1 MAHLKHN
8 SFSLQSLNGVFLNG
22 TRIQG
27 SKPFVLKSGDKLA
40 FGVGVESSPPEFE
53 YVFEV
58 MARGKKRHA
67 DSQPCCS
74 SKDNQ
79 AKQRRVLTESE
90 ANVNQPGSSRGNSLS
105 AKSETD
111 VKAAEDKIEN
121 LRLSLEEKEK
131 SYRTVLQQLEETEK
145 DLQIKL
151 LEQKSVLELEKLEL
165 ETNLKTLLMEKLHEK
180 EQLLNQQLAD
190 QKSRLVAEKEKVEIE
205 LQKELNRKLEQKDK
219 ELENELTRQKEALE
233 EVIAEKEAR
242 QETLQREVADYRE
255 AQERVQTLEGRELM
269 LKSTLQELQQLVT
282 EKDQELQK
290 QQEFTKKAE
299 ETARKT
305 IVEQMEDEFTC
316 IVCQE
321 LFIRATTLSCS
332 HSFCEYCVH
341 QWMNKKSN
349 CPVCRHPV
357 RGRPIRSIVLD
368 NAIAKMVEAMDDE
381 TKAYRQAIVVERNNL
396 QRGNLLCSSV
406 IIIS

>member
-131 SYRTVLQQLEETEK
+131 SLWRPVLVKIILI
-145 DLQIKL
+145 LFL
-151 LEQKSVLELEKLEL
+151 YVL
-165 ETNLKTLLMEKLHEK
+165 
-180 EQLLNQQLAD
+180 
-190 QKSRLVAEKEKVEIE
+190 
-205 LQKELNRKLEQKDK
+205 
-219 ELENELTRQKEALE
+219 
-233 EVIAEKEAR
+233 
-242 QETLQREVADYRE
+242 
-255 AQERVQTLEGRELM
+255 
-269 LKSTLQELQQLVT
+269 
-282 EKDQELQK
+282 
-290 QQEFTKKAE
+290 
-299 ETARKT
+299 
-305 IVEQMEDEFTC
+305 
-316 IVCQE
+316 
-321 LFIRATTLSCS
+321 
-332 HSFCEYCVH
+332 
-341 QWMNKKSN
+341 
-349 CPVCRHPV
+349 
-357 RGRPIRSIVLD
+357 
-368 NAIAKMVEAMDDE
+368 
-381 TKAYRQAIVVERNNL
+381 
-396 QRGNLLCSSV
+396 
-406 IIIS
+406 IIIFGVALIFASVQFF